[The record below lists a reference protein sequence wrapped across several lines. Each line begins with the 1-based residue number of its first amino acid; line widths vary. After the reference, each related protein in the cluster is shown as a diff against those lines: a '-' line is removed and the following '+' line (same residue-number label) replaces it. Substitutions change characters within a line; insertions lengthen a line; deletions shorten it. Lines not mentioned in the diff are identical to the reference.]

1 MSSSA
6 HIFYDSSLH
15 TVTLQTVAEVIS
27 AETRWRVEIAE
38 WRGSGLVIP
47 QLLVLTA
54 IPFLIQIENDPTW
67 VPQEN
72 LEFGE
77 WAGLSKNSAVF
88 AQLGKCDARLA
99 IQSTQPDQVTI
110 GEGSLVVSTLGTAVD
125 PSNPA
130 IAAVLA
136 VVGRK
141 INGLLNDC
149 VNGGLTPCL

>member
-1 MSSSA
+1 MTSSA
-6 HIFYDSSLH
+6 HICYDSRLH
-15 TVTLQTVAEVIS
+15 AVTLQTVAEVIS
-27 AETRWRVEIAE
+27 AETQWRVVDTE
-38 WRGSGLVIP
+38 WRGFGVVIP
-47 QLLVLTA
+47 QLLVLTP

-77 WAGLSKNSAVF
+77 WAGLSKDSAVF
-88 AQLGKCDARLA
+88 AQLEKCDARLA

-110 GEGSLVVSTLGTAVD
+110 GEESLVVSTLGTAID
-125 PSNPA
+125 PRNPE

-149 VNGGLTPCL
+149 VNDGLTQCL